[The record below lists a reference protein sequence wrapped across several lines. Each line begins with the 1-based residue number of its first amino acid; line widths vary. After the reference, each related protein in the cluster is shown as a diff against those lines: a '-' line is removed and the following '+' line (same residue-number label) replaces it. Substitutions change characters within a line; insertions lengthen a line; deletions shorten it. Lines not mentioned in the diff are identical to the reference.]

1 MVEGRN
7 NAYLRW
13 HSYALRNFLLKEREP
28 GNIKLYSYWTHVNVS
43 LIPLM
48 TKEKHAA
55 TTALVHKQIWKWGD
69 TKIKLASFTPLQM
82 TKFQKFWV
90 PEYFPYPSTC

>member
-28 GNIKLYSYWTHVNVS
+28 GNIKLYSY
-43 LIPLM
+43 
-48 TKEKHAA
+48 
-55 TTALVHKQIWKWGD
+55 
-69 TKIKLASFTPLQM
+69 
-82 TKFQKFWV
+82 
-90 PEYFPYPSTC
+90 